1 MATCLELLK
10 KQMEDM
16 DAKITQISY
25 DIDKKTKLI
34 NELEDS
40 YQKIGSQLL
49 NEKTDFSSL
58 EANKKYLIEVKQET
72 ESNYKQIND
81 AASTLLEILKSK
93 TDKI

>member
-16 DAKITQISY
+16 DSKITKISY
-25 DIDKKTKLI
+25 EIDKKTKLI
-34 NELEDS
+34 DELEIS
-40 YQKIGSQLL
+40 FQKISSQLL
-49 NEKTDFSSL
+49 NEKTENASL
-58 EANKKYLIEVKQET
+58 EQNKKYLIEVKQET